1 MRYTDADLTFL
12 ARVAG
17 SGDSHATTEYLRAWR
32 ADPSSAEPW
41 CDDERVLA
49 ALLADDRGIVE
60 LSPRFLFGV
69 LLRRIRN
76 DLATIPYTVER
87 VDSGGRLVVFD
98 AGIVHELLKVDEM
111 LDYLVELL
119 VSFERIEMLTIR
131 GAHPRREV
139 RRLSTLSIDDMMEL
153 AGMVEAP
160 LRPMV
165 FRRIGDIAL
174 FTTGLFPEAVRRSP
188 RRPLASALA
197 QPTLQRRWR
206 LEDYEDEGRR
216 FYRLAAGLL
225 AGSHPLLARV
235 LARLADDFTIARKPL
250 VVLAERYVTW
260 ARPHWRQTPS

>member
-1 MRYTDADLTFL
+1 MRYTDADLRFL

-17 SGDSHATTEYLRAWR
+17 AGDAHATADHLRAWHAEPAR
-32 ADPSSAEPW
+32 AEPW

-49 ALLADDRGIVE
+49 ALLADDAAIVE
-60 LSPRFLFGV
+60 LSPRFLFSV
-69 LLRRIRN
+69 LLRRIRH

-98 AGIVHELLKVDEM
+98 AGVVHELLKVDEM
-111 LDYLVELL
+111 FDYLVELL
-119 VSFERIEMLTIR
+119 VSFERAETLTIR
-131 GAHPRREV
+131 RAHSRREG

-160 LRPMV
+160 QRPLV

-174 FTTGLFPEAVRRSP
+174 FTTGLFPEAVRRIP
-188 RRPLASALA
+188 RRPLASALS
-197 QPTLQRRWR
+197 QPTLRRRWR

-216 FYRLAAGLL
+216 FYRLAADLL
-225 AGSHPLLARV
+225 AGPHPLLARV

-250 VVLAERYVTW
+250 AVLAERYVAW